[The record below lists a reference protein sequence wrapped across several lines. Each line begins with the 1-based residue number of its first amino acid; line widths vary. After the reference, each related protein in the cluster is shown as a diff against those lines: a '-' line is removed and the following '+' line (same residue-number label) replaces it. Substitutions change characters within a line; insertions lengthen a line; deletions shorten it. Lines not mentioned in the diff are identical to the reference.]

1 MFAAGRELSPA
12 RPPALYSQWKGGRP
26 LDWYPLY
33 NSLRI
38 AAISTVLIFFLGL
51 FAAYYVAKLPRLVKG
66 VLDVVL
72 TLPLVLPPTV
82 VGYFLLRI
90 LGPKRVV
97 GLWFLNTFDIKLTM
111 VWYSAVFA
119 SAVVAFPLMYRTAR
133 GAFESFDPTLA
144 EAAATLG
151 RSNIWIF
158 WRVRMPVCR
167 QGILAGTVLAFAR
180 ALGEYGAT
188 SMIAGYTPG
197 RTATISTTVYQ
208 LWRTDNDTEAL
219 RWVLVNIAISAVF
232 LLAVNLLE
240 ARQKRAGKGGK
251 R

>member
-1 MFAAGRELSPA
+1 M
-12 RPPALYSQWKGGRP
+12 
-26 LDWYPLY
+26 DWYPLF

-38 AAISTVLIFFLGL
+38 AAISTVVIFFSGIA
-51 FAAYYVAKLPRLVKG
+51 AAYYIAKLPRLAKG
-66 VLDVVL
+66 VLDVVM

-82 VGYFLLRI
+82 VGYLLLRLLGPNRPVGAFLLEQF
-90 LGPKRVV
+90 GVK
-97 GLWFLNTFDIKLTM
+97 M
-111 VWYSAVFA
+111 VMTWWSAVFA
-119 SAVVAFPLMYRTAR
+119 TVVVAFPLMYRTAR
-133 GAFESFDPTLA
+133 GAFESFDETLA
-144 EAAATLG
+144 DAARTLG
-151 RSNIWIF
+151 RSNSWIF

-188 SMIAGYTPG
+188 AMIAGYIPG

-208 LWRTDNDTEAL
+208 LWRTNNDVLAF
-219 RWVLVNIAISAVF
+219 RWVLVNLAISAVV

-240 ARQKRAGKGGK
+240 RGQRQTKKGVRGW